1 MNGMKAFPARTCFAV
16 VLQALVLATGLA
28 ACGGSDTTASSSP
41 TTPPPVATTSPSAA
55 STAGS
60 WQMGTDSVAATS
72 RIAKRWLATLRT
84 ERFAASGLW
93 SDQAS
98 FDLWASDTHA
108 SGAAAVR
115 DVYVGAAPDS
125 TWTVGHA
132 LVSPGVVAYEGLF
145 ESGDQKPTAVLDLL
159 AVSGGKVSHEE
170 VYLDTSGGRSAE
182 PVTQWPS
189 APTSAD
195 TVARTKRTARAFAEA
210 ATGNTLKI
218 GLLLA
223 DDVLFYDTAQKR
235 ERRGATA
242 LLRWWGGRTAWAYAN
257 RPTDGLIVG
266 PGWAA
271 VRWTATGGQTST
283 DDITMPG
290 AMVLE
295 IRSGKVVRM
304 TLYYDAATMPLH
316 L

>member
-1 MNGMKAFPARTCFAV
+1 M
-16 VLQALVLATGLA
+16 
-28 ACGGSDTTASSSP
+28 
-41 TTPPPVATTSPSAA
+41 
-55 STAGS
+55 
-60 WQMGTDSVAATS
+60 
-72 RIAKRWLATLRT
+72 
-84 ERFAASGLW
+84 
-93 SDQAS
+93 
-98 FDLWASDTHA
+98 
-108 SGAAAVR
+108 
-115 DVYVGAAPDS
+115 GAAPDS
-125 TWTVGHA
+125 TWTAGHA
-132 LVSPGVVAYEGLF
+132 LVTRGVAAYESLF
-145 ESGDQKPTAVLDLL
+145 AQSGQKPTAALDLL
-159 AVSGGKVSHEE
+159 AVSGGTISREIF
-170 VYLDTSGGRSAE
+170 LDTSGGRAAE

-195 TVARTKRTARAFAEA
+195 TVARTKKTARAFADA

-242 LLRWWGGRTAWAYAN
+242 LLRWWGGRTAWNYAN

-290 AMVLE
+290 AMMLE

-304 TLYYDAATMPLH
+304 TLYYDAATLPLH